1 MYHKSCPFKVHKSV
15 KYIHKIAQLPSPSNF
30 KTCLHTP
37 PTGHIPIPFKQPLPI
52 SVSIDLPVWDTS
64 YQ

>member
-30 KTCLHTP
+30 KTCPHTP
-37 PTGHIPIPFKQPLPI
+37 PTGHVPIPFKQPSPFL
-52 SVSIDLPVWDTS
+52 SL
-64 YQ
+64 